1 MNGIGLKTINRVV
14 LIPPEQV
21 EPNPAQPRVDFSE
34 EELHA
39 LSDSIKQ
46 NGLLQPITVRRI
58 TGGKYQLISGERR
71 LRASI
76 LAGLS
81 VIPSIIMDTSDRQA
95 AIFALIENIER
106 QNLNYFEEAAA
117 IKNLITEWGVSQQ
130 EVGERLGKAQPTIA
144 NKIRLLRFT
153 EEERAALLTNRI
165 PERHARALIC
175 LSGTP
180 QFLQAVTRIA
190 EHNLSAE
197 EAEHMAKLLEQ
208 QLEQPK
214 VHRKRKKPII
224 KDVRIF
230 LNTIDRAITT
240 MSESGVEV
248 TYERN
253 DSDTCIEYVVRIP
266 I

>member
-1 MNGIGLKTINRVV
+1 M
-14 LIPPEQV
+14 
-21 EPNPAQPRVDFSE
+21 
-34 EELHA
+34 
-39 LSDSIKQ
+39 
-46 NGLLQPITVRRI
+46 
-58 TGGKYQLISGERR
+58 
-71 LRASI
+71 
-76 LAGLS
+76 
-81 VIPSIIMDTSDRQA
+81 
-95 AIFALIENIER
+95 
-106 QNLNYFEEAAA
+106 
-117 IKNLITEWGVSQQ
+117 
-130 EVGERLGKAQPTIA
+130 
-144 NKIRLLRFT
+144 LRFS

-165 PERHARALIC
+165 SERHARALIC

-197 EAEHMAKLLEQ
+197 EAEHMARLLEQ
-208 QLEQPK
+208 QIEQPK

-240 MSESGVEV
+240 MSESGVDV

>member
-1 MNGIGLKTINRVV
+1 
-14 LIPPEQV
+14 
-21 EPNPAQPRVDFSE
+21 
-34 EELHA
+34 
-39 LSDSIKQ
+39 
-46 NGLLQPITVRRI
+46 
-58 TGGKYQLISGERR
+58 
-71 LRASI
+71 
-76 LAGLS
+76 
-81 VIPSIIMDTSDRQA
+81 MDTSDRQA